1 MEPTANK
8 NLKNLSLLTLFLVLP
23 LFIYGQTRII
33 TLSNH
38 FSYKGNS
45 TSKLTVDSSCQ
56 LLVHDLTKGAYL
68 SSQNAT
74 CHSDIGLYLYKVDSK
89 GKIHEKEIIYW
100 GTLADSTQESILHNI
115 KMTSGKYVKPGK
127 NRPQTEHWYLFE
139 YLSNGYK
146 TECFDRNYRNE
157 QSMLENQLNNYKFMI
172 WSTIEK
178 VKGFTSKLTFIDG
191 NSNDEAIRKGLIKR
205 EESRGCEF

>member
-1 MEPTANK
+1 MEPIANK
-8 NLKNLSLLTLFLVLP
+8 NLKNLTFLTLFLVLP
-23 LFIYGQTRII
+23 LLMYGQTRII
-33 TLSNH
+33 TTSNH

-68 SSQNAT
+68 SSQNSS

-89 GKIHEKEIIYW
+89 GKIHEKDIVYW
-100 GTLADSTQESILHNI
+100 GSLEDSTQQSILRNI
-115 KMTSGKYVKPGK
+115 KMTSGKYMKPGK
-127 NRPQTEHWYLFE
+127 NTIQREHWYLFE
-139 YLSNGYK
+139 YLSYGYK
-146 TECFDRNYRNE
+146 TECFDRNYRHE

-178 VKGFTSKLTFIDG
+178 VKGLTSKLTFIDG

-205 EESRGCEF
+205 EERKGCEF

>member
-1 MEPTANK
+1 MERTANK
-8 NLKNLSLLTLFLVLP
+8 NLKNLTFLTLFLVLP

-56 LLVHDLTKGAYL
+56 LLVHDLTKGAYI

-74 CHSDIGLYLYKVDSK
+74 CRSDIGLYLYKVDSR
-89 GKIHEKEIIYW
+89 GKINEKEIIYW
-100 GTLADSTQESILHNI
+100 GTLVDSTQESILQNI
-115 KMTSGKYVKPGK
+115 KMTSGKYLKPNK
-127 NRPQTEHWYLFE
+127 NMRQAEHWYLFE
-139 YLSNGYK
+139 YISNGYK
-146 TECFDRNYRNE
+146 TGCFDRNCRNE
-157 QSMLENQLNNYKFMI
+157 QSVLENQLINYKFMI

-178 VKGFTSKLTFIDG
+178 VKGLTANLTFIDG

-205 EESRGCEF
+205 EERKEM

>member
-1 MEPTANK
+1 MTKFNAKYFRIVVLGVLILLCCFPILLVGQYSKTK
-8 NLKNLSLLTLFLVLP
+8 LSGTLTYV
-23 LFIYGQTRII
+23 
-33 TLSNH
+33 
-38 FSYKGNS
+38 GNS
-45 TSKLTVDSSCQ
+45 KIRLTIDSSSQ
-56 LLVHDLTKGAYL
+56 LLIHDLTKGAYL
-68 SSQNAT
+68 SSQNSS

-89 GKIHEKEIIYW
+89 GKIHEKDIVYW
-100 GTLADSTQESILHNI
+100 GSLEDSTQQSILRNI

-178 VKGFTSKLTFIDG
+178 VKGLTSKLTFIDG

-205 EESRGCEF
+205 EERKEM